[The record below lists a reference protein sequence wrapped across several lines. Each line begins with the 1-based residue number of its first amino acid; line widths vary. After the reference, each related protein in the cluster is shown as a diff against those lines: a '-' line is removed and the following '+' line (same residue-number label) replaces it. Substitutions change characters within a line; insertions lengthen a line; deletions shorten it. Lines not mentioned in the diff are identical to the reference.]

1 MKLRICDFR
10 RKHWGK
16 TESFEISYSL
26 FFYFAPSLFV
36 ASFLSEIPDQLQE
49 KLSLGLLG
57 REAIVR
63 LDGELDKD
71 VPACTKV

>member
-1 MKLRICDFR
+1 MPKKNIAKD
-10 RKHWGK
+10 
-16 TESFEISYSL
+16 
-26 FFYFAPSLFV
+26 
-36 ASFLSEIPDQLQE
+36 LSEIPDQLQE